1 MSQTIIK
8 LKNVGVAIGSETIFN
23 NLSFE
28 LKSNDHLA
36 IIGSSGAGKSTLL
49 KTIAGKQ
56 PVVEG
61 VIERPF
67 YERFKET
74 NVIQDP
80 TFSLNHITAYMD
92 VRHDFK
98 NLQNQQNFFYQQR
111 YNASF
116 AEDAPTALTYLTQT
130 EHSST
135 GTKPWNLSETIALLH
150 LEPLLDKHLIKLSN
164 GESRRLRIG
173 AALLK
178 NPKLMLLDQPMA
190 GVDVKSRQ
198 EFNTIFTTIA
208 NSGITLIM
216 VCDATEI
223 PSVITKVAIMKK
235 GASSQLIQREN
246 FTPDDCIQN
255 NYPLLDK
262 QLLKP
267 LTKRHT
273 LFDIIVNLR
282 NASVSYGQS
291 KILDNVNW
299 AIKQGERWALSGPNG
314 SGKSTL
320 LSLICGDHPQ
330 AYANDIILFDRQRGT
345 GESIWDIKRNIGFM
359 SPELFQ
365 FFPADQN
372 CRNIIQSGFYDTM
385 GSFRKMTDEQEKI
398 VDDWIKLLNLTD
410 YKNKPL
416 RQLPISMQRLC
427 LLARAM
433 VKNPV
438 LLILDEPC
446 QGFDMAQQTYFKEI
460 IDALSEESNITWIYV
475 THHKEQLPN
484 SVTHHIQLTENG
496 QIG

>member
-1 MSQTIIK
+1 MCQTILK
-8 LKNVGVAIGSETIFN
+8 LKDVAVAIGNKTIFN
-23 NLSFE
+23 SLSFE
-28 LKSNDHLA
+28 LKNDDHLA
-36 IIGSSGAGKSTLL
+36 IIGDSGAGKSTLL
-49 KTIAGKQ
+49 RTIAGKQ
-56 PVVEG
+56 PALEG

-74 NVIQDP
+74 NVVRDP
-80 TFSLNHITAYMD
+80 TFSLNHVIAYMD
-92 VRHDFK
+92 VRHDFR
-98 NLQNQQNFFYQQR
+98 NLQNQQDFFYQQR

-116 AEDAPTALTYLTQT
+116 AEDAPTVLTYLTQKSL
-130 EHSST
+130 SST
-135 GTKPWNLSETIALLH
+135 GAGPWDLPATIELLH

-164 GESRRLRIG
+164 GESRRLRLG

-178 NPKLMLLDQPMA
+178 NPKLMLLDQPLA

-198 EFNTIFTTIA
+198 QFNTVFTAIA
-208 NSGITLIM
+208 ASGITLIM

-223 PSVITKVAIMKK
+223 PSVITNVAVMKK
-235 GASSQLIQREN
+235 GASPQLLKRKNFNPEN
-246 FTPDDCIQN
+246 FAQTNSQQLN
-255 NYPLLDK
+255 K

-267 LTKRHT
+267 LTTRRT
-273 LFDIIVNLR
+273 LFNIIVKLR
-282 NASVSYGQS
+282 NASVTYGS
-291 KILDNVNW
+291 AKILDNVNW
-299 AIKQGERWALSGPNG
+299 TIKQGERWALSGPNG

-330 AYANDIILFDRQRGT
+330 AYANDIILFDRQRGS

-372 CRNIIQSGFYDTM
+372 CRHIIQSGFYDTM
-385 GSFRKMTDEQEKI
+385 GVFRKVSDQQNKI
-398 VDDWIKLLNLTD
+398 VDDWIELFNLTE
-410 YKNKPL
+410 YQNKPL
-416 RQLPISMQRLC
+416 RQLPVSMQRLC

-446 QGFDMAQQTYFKEI
+446 QGFDMAQQSHFREI

-475 THHKEQLPN
+475 THHQEQLPK
-484 SVTHHIQLTENG
+484 SVTHHIQLTESG
-496 QIG
+496 QIN